1 MAYRFRKNESLPHA
15 IRRVYTEEIDWAV
28 GQLTRSKDRE
38 KAVHEARKSLK
49 KIRGLLGLLAEPL
62 GRLYKT
68 EDRYFRNVG
77 QQLSQLRDNAVML
90 ETFDALAAR
99 HQELDPIALANIR
112 RNLLRS
118 QGEAAAEKQVSAEV
132 SQVLAAARAK
142 AVAWRLDHLQFPALL
157 PDLTAVYRA
166 GRKAH
171 KNALIEQTAESFHDF
186 RKQVKKHW
194 YHLRLFEGHLSSEMK
209 KRVKELRTLETV
221 LGDEHNLAVLRQRIA
236 ADVET
241 SGDRQQIR
249 AFLAVLEEE
258 GNELRERA
266 MKSGEQLYS
275 VKPRAYAETLSTLW
289 PNIPKRPAAA
299 ASFRKAAVA

>member
-1 MAYRFRKNESLPHA
+1 M
-15 IRRVYTEEIDWAV
+15 EEIDWAV

-132 SQVLAAARAK
+132 SQALAAARAK
-142 AVAWRLDHLQFPALL
+142 AVAWRLDHLQFPALVERR
-157 PDLTAVYRA
+157 T
-166 GRKAH
+166 
-171 KNALIEQTAESFHDF
+171 
-186 RKQVKKHW
+186 
-194 YHLRLFEGHLSSEMK
+194 K
-209 KRVKELRTLETV
+209 KRSANR
-221 LGDEHNLAVLRQRIA
+221 
-236 ADVET
+236 
-241 SGDRQQIR
+241 
-249 AFLAVLEEE
+249 
-258 GNELRERA
+258 
-266 MKSGEQLYS
+266 
-275 VKPRAYAETLSTLW
+275 P
-289 PNIPKRPAAA
+289 PNRFTISESR
-299 ASFRKAAVA
+299 

>member
-1 MAYRFRKNESLPHA
+1 M
-15 IRRVYTEEIDWAV
+15 EEIDWAV

-132 SQVLAAARAK
+132 SQALAAARAK

-171 KNALIEQTAESFHDF
+171 KKALSEQTAESAFHDF

-194 YHLRLFEGHLSSEMK
+194 YHLRLFEGNLPSEMK
-209 KRVKELRTLETV
+209 KRIGSCAR
-221 LGDEHNLAVLRQRIA
+221 
-236 ADVET
+236 
-241 SGDRQQIR
+241 
-249 AFLAVLEEE
+249 
-258 GNELRERA
+258 
-266 MKSGEQLYS
+266 
-275 VKPRAYAETLSTLW
+275 
-289 PNIPKRPAAA
+289 
-299 ASFRKAAVA
+299 